1 MTLALVFDA
10 TVAAL
15 LAATIGFAVVLNRK
29 LSVLRAAREEMA
41 SLAERFAQA
50 TAAAENG
57 LGEMR
62 KTADRDG
69 EVLERRI
76 AQAQGVR
83 DDLAFLLESAAG
95 TADRLERARAAARK
109 ASAKAVSAPPIEA
122 TPDMEVK
129 PTENSPARRALL
141 DALQTMR

>member
-1 MTLALVFDA
+1 MTLALVLDA
-10 TVAAL
+10 IVAAL
-15 LAATIGFAVVLNRK
+15 LAATIGFAVVLNRR

-41 SLAERFAQA
+41 GLADRFAQA
-50 TAAAENG
+50 IAAAETG
-57 LGEMR
+57 LGDMR
-62 KTADRDG
+62 KLADQNG
-69 EVLERRI
+69 EILERRI

-109 ASAKAVSAPPIEA
+109 AGAKAVSAPPIEA
-122 TPDMEVK
+122 TSEMEVK
-129 PTENSPARRALL
+129 PTEASPTRRALL

>member
-10 TVAAL
+10 IVAAL

-29 LSVLRAAREEMA
+29 LSGLRAAREEMA
-41 SLAERFAQA
+41 RLAERFAQA
-50 TAAAENG
+50 IAAAETG
-57 LGEMR
+57 LGDMR
-62 KTADRDG
+62 KLADQNG
-69 EVLERRI
+69 EILERRI

-109 ASAKAVSAPPIEA
+109 ASAKAVPALPKEAAPE
-122 TPDMEVK
+122 MEVN
-129 PTENSPARRALL
+129 PTEVSPARRALL
-141 DALQTMR
+141 ETLQTMR

>member
-10 TVAAL
+10 IVAAL
-15 LAATIGFAVVLNRK
+15 LAATIGFAVVLNRR
-29 LSVLRAAREEMA
+29 LSVLRMAREEMA

-50 TAAAENG
+50 TAAAESG

-62 KTADRDG
+62 KIADQDG

-122 TPDMEVK
+122 TPEMEVE
-129 PTENSPARRALL
+129 PTEVSPARRALL